1 MLPDDILLAIFDF
14 CVEEDYIRRKP
25 SLEAWQILV
34 HVCRRWRSLVFASPR
49 RLDLRLVCS
58 GGTPAKDTLDI
69 WPALPLLIECYN
81 DVERLENVD
90 NIIAVL
96 ERSNRLRE
104 IELLKVSSSDLET
117 IFAAMQV
124 PFPELTRLR
133 LSSCEE
139 TVPILPDSFL
149 GGTALPLQELY
160 VCGIPF
166 PALPKLLLSATRLV
180 QLYLRDI
187 PHSAYISPEVMVT
200 TLSTLTSL
208 EKLQLEFQ
216 SPRSRP
222 SRESGRPPPQT
233 RLVLTV
239 LTLFS
244 FKGVG
249 EYLDDLVDRI
259 DAPRL
264 NKLYITFFNQIVFDT
279 PKSIQFISRTP
290 TLRLLKN
297 AEVTFGNSATFI
309 NVKSQISHLEVAIP
323 CEELDWQV
331 SSVEQ
336 VFTSCLP
343 SLPLL
348 DDLYISESQY
358 QQPDWQDNIENTLWL
373 ELLHPFTAVENL
385 YLSEDFA
392 RRIVPA
398 LQELDGGR
406 ATEVL
411 PTLKNISLEG
421 LQPSGSVQEA
431 IGQFVATRQAAGDP
445 VVVSRWDRS

>member
-14 CVEEDYIRRKP
+14 CVEDDYIGRKP
-25 SLEAWQILV
+25 ALEAWQILV
-34 HVCRRWRSLVFASPR
+34 HVCRRWRNLVFASPR

-58 GGTPAKDTLDI
+58 GRTPAKDTLDV

-81 DVERLENVD
+81 DVERLENAD

-96 ERSNRLRE
+96 ERRNRLRE
-104 IELLKVSSSDLET
+104 IELLKFSSLDLET
-117 IFAAMQV
+117 ILVAMQV
-124 PFPELTRLR
+124 PFSELTRLR
-133 LSSCEE
+133 LSSDEE

-149 GGTALPLQELY
+149 GGTALPLRELY
-160 VCGIPF
+160 FRGISF
-166 PALPKLLLSATRLV
+166 PALPKLPMSATRLV

-208 EKLQLEFQ
+208 EKLQLGFQ

-222 SRESGRPPPQT
+222 SRASGRPPTQT

-264 NKLYITFFNQIVFDT
+264 SNLYITFFNQIVFDT
-279 PKSIQFISRTP
+279 PQSIKFISRTP
-290 TLRLLKN
+290 TLKLLKN
-297 AEVTFGNSATFI
+297 AEVAFGNFTTFI
-309 NVKSQISHLEVAIP
+309 KLKSQISHLEVAIP
-323 CEELDWQV
+323 CKELDWQV

-348 DDLYISESQY
+348 EDLYISENLY

-373 ELLHPFTAVENL
+373 ELLHPFTAVKNL

-411 PTLKNISLEG
+411 PTLKNIFLEG
-421 LQPSGSVQEA
+421 LRPSGSVQEG
-431 IGQFVATRQAAGDP
+431 IGQFVATRQAAADP